1 VHESLIKYIEEAMM
15 DPEATFAKK
24 IDWITVK
31 YSQIEKVYHEGCK
44 IYNDKVKPCMA
55 SAKLLELIA
64 LNPDFER
71 LKASLKQC
79 LDLGDL
85 SEETIFIEYEAGIQI
100 AGTKPFIGFTK
111 ENTEAFYRLKLRSI
125 ESRISQGMA
134 PKLQAIPLAQERE
147 VVDGQDPVMNR
158 IFKVEQQL
166 TLISHH
172 THGLMES

>member
-1 VHESLIKYIEEAMM
+1 M

-31 YSQIEKVYHEGCK
+31 YSQIEKVFNEGCK
-44 IYNDKVKPCMA
+44 IYNNNVKPCMA

-79 LDLGDL
+79 SDLGDL

-111 ENTEAFYRLKLRSI
+111 ENTEVFYRLKLRSI
-125 ESRISQGMA
+125 ESRIGQA
-134 PKLQAIPLAQERE
+134 VPQKLQVIPQVLVRE

>member
-1 VHESLIKYIEEAMM
+1 MM
-15 DPEATFAKK
+15 DPDATFAKK
-24 IDWITVK
+24 VDWITVK
-31 YSQIEKVYHEGCK
+31 YSQIEKVYNEGCK
-44 IYNDKVKPCMA
+44 IYNEKVKLCMA
-55 SAKLLELIA
+55 NAKLLELIA
-64 LNPDFER
+64 LNPDYDR
-71 LKASLKQC
+71 LTASLKHC
-79 LDLGDL
+79 KDLGGL
-85 SEETIFIEYEAGIQI
+85 SEDTIFIEYEAGIQI

-125 ESRISQGMA
+125 ESRLGQGM
-134 PKLQAIPLAQERE
+134 PQKLQAVPHVQERE